1 MISSQQAY
9 SGHKITSA
17 VILTYKA
24 HPLLHAPC
32 RMWGN
37 CSMLVG
43 WTPTGSRGGG
53 FPQHPPRKRP
63 ETHFGHPSAR
73 LDAFCQTK
81 ERRGGEGERERERER
96 EREWHD
102 EEKKWGLALSG
113 WHTPAAISTSHEEQ
127 HCLSHS
133 AVLFRLLSG
142 NKTAMSIKF
151 KLLNI
156 FNEFHERVSFEKLI
170 LVHLIIIPKYRTF
183 CRTHTVVTKHQ

>member
-1 MISSQQAY
+1 VGELFYA
-9 SGHKITSA
+9 SGVNTDRK
-17 VILTYKA
+17 
-24 HPLLHAPC
+24 
-32 RMWGN
+32 
-37 CSMLVG
+37 
-43 WTPTGSRGGG
+43 SRGRVPPTPSKEETGNSFRTPVSEARRFLSNEREAGG
-53 FPQHPPRKRP
+53 
-63 ETHFGHPSAR
+63 
-73 LDAFCQTK
+73 
-81 ERRGGEGERERERER
+81 RRRERERER

-183 CRTHTVVTKHQ
+183 CRTHTVVTKHP